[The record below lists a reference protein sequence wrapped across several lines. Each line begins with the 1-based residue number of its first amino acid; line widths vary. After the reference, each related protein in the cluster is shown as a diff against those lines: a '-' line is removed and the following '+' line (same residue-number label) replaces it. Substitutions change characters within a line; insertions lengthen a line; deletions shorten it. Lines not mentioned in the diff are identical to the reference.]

1 MEKIKIK
8 DNYYRDTASPDTVR
22 VEAWGIDAFCGDP
35 SGEPFP
41 IIYTER
47 LLNKGGITDTVFVSC
62 DYGDYHSDLSDK
74 MGEVLWHKNHVSYIR
89 SRGYDT
95 YIRIWKKYNIM
106 AVWSKDDNGI
116 EKIKKVINLFKNG
129 NYLSFYLDDNGYEN
143 VLPKE
148 DNYMHK
154 DIDFNNL
161 MFYWE
166 TYDDDDGVPSKYI
179 CRAPLSELF
188 NGNVNVNVDDSD
200 AKLFHLMTP
209 QEKAQAIQNDEKLK
223 KEREEYAKEGDR
235 AWKAKYGD
243 IDPAK
248 YHLLMYQENKKK
260 NTMKINEN
268 DIKKMA
274 NECVKHLLK
283 EDFLGF
289 SGKDFENMGLKN
301 PSDNYQVNIEELK
314 EKCSEFLQALD
325 NFSTYLNGME
335 SELDDVEDAPG
346 FISNLNGKHTWNS
359 PDDWNYDD
367 EESLLQ
373 TLREVDTSLYKVKS
387 SLQDV
392 IDYN

>member
-1 MEKIKIK
+1 MEKIKI
-8 DNYYRDTASPDTVR
+8 DDIFECATPDTVR
-22 VEAWGIDAFCGDP
+22 VDAWGINAYCHDFE
-35 SGEPFP
+35 GEPFP

-47 LLNKGGITDTVFVSC
+47 LLKQGLNETVFVSC
-62 DYGDYHSDLSDK
+62 EYGEFHNSLSSDMYEALLRDYD
-74 MGEVLWHKNHVSYIR
+74 VSYIK
-89 SRGYDT
+89 SRDSDT
-95 YIRIWKKYNIM
+95 YVRIWKNYNIIT
-106 AVWSKDDNGI
+106 VWSEGEDNV
-116 EKIKKVINLFKNG
+116 EKLKKVVNLFKNG
-129 NYLSFYLDDNGYEN
+129 NYLSFYENENGDAMI
-143 VLPKE
+143 VPKE
-148 DNYMHK
+148 NNYMHK
-154 DIDFNNL
+154 GINFNDL
-161 MFYWE
+161 VFYWE
-166 TYDDDDGVPSKYI
+166 TTEYDDEIDDYSKYV

-188 NGNVNVNVDDSD
+188 NKGVNVDIDDSKS
-200 AKLFHLMTP
+200 KLFHLMTP
-209 QEKAQAIQNDEKLK
+209 QEKAQAIQNDEELK

-235 AWKAKYGD
+235 AWKAKYGN
-243 IDPAK
+243 IDPAQ

-260 NTMKINEN
+260 NTMKINES
-268 DIKKMA
+268 DIKKMV
-274 NECVKHLLK
+274 NKCVKHLLK

-335 SELDDVEDAPG
+335 SELDDVEDTPG

-359 PDDWNYDD
+359 HDDWNYDD

>member
-35 SGEPFP
+35 EGEPFP

-47 LLNKGGITDTVFVSC
+47 LLNKGIYEKVFVSSE
-62 DYGDYHSDLSDK
+62 YGDYHSDLNSKLADILMREK
-74 MGEVLWHKNHVSYIR
+74 DISYIR
-89 SRGYDT
+89 SRSQDT
-95 YIRIWKKYNIM
+95 YVRIWKKYNII
-106 AVWSKDDNGI
+106 AVWSNDDI
-116 EKIKKVINLFKNG
+116 IQEIKNVINHFKNG
-129 NYLSFYLDDNGYEN
+129 DYLTVYMDADGYN
-143 VLPKE
+143 QILPKNE
-148 DNYMHK
+148 NFMHK

-161 MFYWE
+161 MLYWE
-166 TYDDDDGVPSKYI
+166 TYEDDMSSKYI

-200 AKLFHLMTP
+200 AKLLHLMTP

-235 AWKAKYGD
+235 AWKAKYGN

-260 NTMKINEN
+260 NTMKINES
-268 DIKKMA
+268 DIKKMV

-325 NFSTYLNGME
+325 NFSTYLNGVE
-335 SELDDVEDAPG
+335 SELDDVEDTPG

-392 IDYN
+392 IDYS